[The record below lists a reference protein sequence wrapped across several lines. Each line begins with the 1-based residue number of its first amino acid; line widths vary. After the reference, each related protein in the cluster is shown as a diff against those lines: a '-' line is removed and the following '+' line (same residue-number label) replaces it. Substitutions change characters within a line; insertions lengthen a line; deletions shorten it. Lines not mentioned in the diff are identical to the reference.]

1 LSRSLQSLVSKLLL
15 YFVLKTMLEE
25 FIVLSLLARERF
37 RNLFLLFR
45 DLIRHTFSPVFDA
58 VVSDRKR

>member
-1 LSRSLQSLVSKLLL
+1 VSKLLL